1 MNHNLTLSEHVFPYL
16 RSVKEAV
23 QGNLARSTGRKRD
36 LKRKGFFW
44 GVLGGNKGEGKA
56 TRPARG

>member
-1 MNHNLTLSEHVFPYL
+1 M
-16 RSVKEAV
+16 
-23 QGNLARSTGRKRD
+23 
-36 LKRKGFFW
+36 KRKGDFW